1 MFTMKT
7 ISTFKALILSA
18 LLLSLSACVLVPPP
32 TNEDT
37 LTDADLIRAAQ
48 QKESA
53 PTEGAQQWVIGYHHG
68 IAVVKSFQCSDLCP
82 QNTLRVIY
90 YDVPTGTTCESIGG
104 VTKSILVPFAISV
117 RAKEYCFPKAIADY
131 WESYPAKSY

>member
-1 MFTMKT
+1 MLTMKKT
-7 ISTFKALILSA
+7 STAKALILSA
-18 LLLSLSACVLVPPP
+18 LLLSLSACVSLP

-37 LTDADLIRAAQ
+37 LTDADLIRAAE
-48 QKESA
+48 QKELA

-90 YDVPTGTTCESIGG
+90 YDVPTDATCERIGG
-104 VTKSILVPFAISV
+104 VTKSILVPIAITV
-117 RAKEYCFPKAIADY
+117 MPKDYCFPKVIAKY
-131 WESYPAKSY
+131 WGSDAR

>member
-1 MFTMKT
+1 MFSMK
-7 ISTFKALILSA
+7 ISTAKALTLSA
-18 LLLSLSACVLVPPP
+18 LVVSLSACVLVSPP

-37 LTDADLIRAAQ
+37 MTDADLIRAAQ

-68 IAVVKSFQCSDLCP
+68 IEVVKSFQCSDLCP

-90 YDVPTGTTCESIGG
+90 YDVPTDATCESIGG
-104 VTKSILVPFAISV
+104 VTKSILVPIAITV
-117 RAKEYCFPKAIADY
+117 MPKDYCFPAVIADY
-131 WESYPAKSY
+131 WESYP

>member
-1 MFTMKT
+1 MFTMKI

-18 LLLSLSACVLVPPP
+18 LLLSLSACVLVSPP

-37 LTDADLIRAAQ
+37 LTDADLIQAAQ

-90 YDVPTGTTCESIGG
+90 YDVPTDATCESIDG
-104 VTKSILVPFAISV
+104 VSKSILVPIAITV
-117 RAKEYCFPKAIADY
+117 MPKDYCFPKVIAKY
-131 WESYPAKSY
+131 WDSDAQ

>member
-1 MFTMKT
+1 MHITKLFT
-7 ISTFKALILSA
+7 LILLIA
-18 LLLSLSACVLVPPP
+18 SLTACVSLP

-37 LTDADLIRAAQ
+37 LTDADLIRAAE

-68 IAVVKSFQCSDLCP
+68 IEVVKSFQCSNLCP

-90 YDVPTGTTCESIGG
+90 YDVPADATCESVGG
-104 VTKSILVPFAISV
+104 VTKSILVPIAITV
-117 RAKEYCFPKAIADY
+117 MPKKYCFPKAIADY
-131 WESYPAKSY
+131 WESYPAKS

>member
-1 MFTMKT
+1 MKAT
-7 ISTFKALILSA
+7 TAKAFILSA
-18 LLLSLSACVLVPPP
+18 LLLSLSACVSLP

-48 QKESA
+48 QKESV
-53 PTEGAQQWVIGYHHG
+53 PTEGVQQWVIGYHHG
-68 IAVVKSFQCSDLCP
+68 IAVVKSFQCSDICP

-90 YDVPTGTTCESIGG
+90 YDVPTDAACKSIGG

-117 RAKEYCFPKAIADY
+117 KAKEYCFPKAIADY
-131 WESYPAKSY
+131 WESYPAKS

>member
-1 MFTMKT
+1 MKT
-7 ISTFKALILSA
+7 TSTFKALILSA
-18 LLLSLSACVLVPPP
+18 LVVSLSACVLVSPP

-37 LTDADLIRAAQ
+37 MTDADLIRAAE

-90 YDVPTGTTCESIGG
+90 YDVPTDATCESIGG
-104 VTKSILVPFAISV
+104 VTKSILVPIAITV
-117 RAKEYCFPKAIADY
+117 MPKDYCFPKVIAKY
-131 WESYPAKSY
+131 WGSDAR

>member
-1 MFTMKT
+1 MKITSTVKAFT
-7 ISTFKALILSA
+7 LSA
-18 LLLSLSACVLVPPP
+18 LLLSLSACVSLP

-53 PTEGAQQWVIGYHHG
+53 PTEGAQQWVIGVHNG
-68 IAVVKSFQCSDLCP
+68 IEVVKSFQCSDLCP

-90 YDVPTGTTCESIGG
+90 YNVPTDAACDSIGG
-104 VTKSILVPFAISV
+104 VSKSILVPLAIGV
-117 RAKEYCFPKAIADY
+117 KAKEYCFPQAIAEY
-131 WESYPAKSY
+131 WESYPAES

>member
-7 ISTFKALILSA
+7 ISIAKAITLST
-18 LLLSLSACVLVPPP
+18 LLLSLSACVLVSPP

-37 LTDADLIRAAQ
+37 LTDADLIRAAE

-53 PTEGAQQWVIGYHHG
+53 PTEGEQQWVIGYHQG

-82 QNTLRVIY
+82 QNTLRLIY
-90 YDVPTGTTCESIGG
+90 YDLPSDATCESIGG
-104 VTKSILVPFAISV
+104 VTKSILVPVAITV
-117 RAKEYCFPKAIADY
+117 MPKDYCFPKAIAKY
-131 WESYPAKSY
+131 WSSDTQ

>member
-1 MFTMKT
+1 MFSMKT
-7 ISTFKALILSA
+7 TSDTKALTLSA
-18 LLLSLSACVLVPPP
+18 LLLSLSACVSLP

-37 LTDADLIRAAQ
+37 LTDAELIRAAQ

-53 PTEGAQQWVIGYHHG
+53 PTEGAQQWVIGVHNG
-68 IAVVKSFQCSDLCP
+68 IEVVKSFLCSDLCP

-90 YDVPTGTTCESIGG
+90 YDVPADATCESIGG

-117 RAKEYCFPKAIADY
+117 KAKEYCFPKAIADY
-131 WESYPAKSY
+131 WESYPAKS

>member
-1 MFTMKT
+1 MKKT
-7 ISTFKALILSA
+7 STAKALTLSA
-18 LLLSLSACVLVPPP
+18 LLLSLSACVLVSPP

-37 LTDADLIRAAQ
+37 LTDADLIQAAQ

-53 PTEGAQQWVIGYHHG
+53 PAEGAQQWVIGYHHG

-90 YDVPTGTTCESIGG
+90 YDVPADATCESVGG
-104 VTKSILVPFAISV
+104 VTKSILVPIAITV
-117 RAKEYCFPKAIADY
+117 MPKEYCFPKAIADY
-131 WESYPAKSY
+131 WESYPAKS

>member
-1 MFTMKT
+1 MFTIKT
-7 ISTFKALILSA
+7 TSTAKALTLSA
-18 LLLSLSACVLVPPP
+18 LLLSLSACVLVSPP

-68 IAVVKSFQCSDLCP
+68 IAVVKAFQCSDLCP

-90 YDVPTGTTCESIGG
+90 YDVPTDATCESIDG
-104 VTKSILVPFAISV
+104 VTKSILVPIAITV
-117 RAKEYCFPKAIADY
+117 MPKDYCFPKVITKY
-131 WESYPAKSY
+131 WGSDAQ

>member
-1 MFTMKT
+1 MHITKLFT
-7 ISTFKALILSA
+7 LILLIA
-18 LLLSLSACVLVPPP
+18 SLTACVSLP

-37 LTDADLIRAAQ
+37 LTDADLIRAAE

-68 IAVVKSFQCSDLCP
+68 IEVVKSFQCSDLCP

-90 YDVPTGTTCESIGG
+90 YDVPADATCESVGG
-104 VTKSILVPFAISV
+104 VTKSILVPIAITV
-117 RAKEYCFPKAIADY
+117 MPKKYCFPKAIADY
-131 WESYPAKSY
+131 WESYPAKS

>member
-7 ISTFKALILSA
+7 SIAKVLTLSA
-18 LLLSLSACVLVPPP
+18 LFLSLSACVSLP

-37 LTDADLIRAAQ
+37 LTDADLVRAAQ

-90 YDVPTGTTCESIGG
+90 YDLPSDATCESIGG
-104 VTKSILVPFAISV
+104 VTKSILVPIAITV
-117 RAKEYCFPKAIADY
+117 MPKEYCFPKAIADY
-131 WESYPAKSY
+131 WESYPAKL

>member
-1 MFTMKT
+1 MFTMET
-7 ISTFKALILSA
+7 SITKALILSA
-18 LLLSLSACVLVPPP
+18 LLLSLSACVLVSPP

-82 QNTLRVIY
+82 QNTLRLIY
-90 YDVPTGTTCESIGG
+90 YDLPSDATCESVGG
-104 VTKSILVPFAISV
+104 VTKSILVPIAITV
-117 RAKEYCFPKAIADY
+117 MPKDYCFPKVITKY
-131 WESYPAKSY
+131 WGSDAQ

>member
-1 MFTMKT
+1 MLTMKKT
-7 ISTFKALILSA
+7 STAKALILSA
-18 LLLSLSACVLVPPP
+18 LLLSLSACVSLP

-37 LTDADLIRAAQ
+37 LTDADLIRAAE
-48 QKESA
+48 QKELA

-90 YDVPTGTTCESIGG
+90 YDVSTDATCESVGG
-104 VTKSILVPFAISV
+104 VTKSILVPIAITV
-117 RAKEYCFPKAIADY
+117 MPKKYCFPKAIADY
-131 WESYPAKSY
+131 WESYPDKS

>member
-1 MFTMKT
+1 MHITKLFT
-7 ISTFKALILSA
+7 LILLIA
-18 LLLSLSACVLVPPP
+18 SLTACVSLP

-37 LTDADLIRAAQ
+37 LTDADLIRAAE

-90 YDVPTGTTCESIGG
+90 YDVPTNATCESIGG
-104 VTKSILVPFAISV
+104 VTKSILVPIAITV
-117 RAKEYCFPKAIADY
+117 IPKEYCFPKVIAKY
-131 WESYPAKSY
+131 WGSDAR

>member
-1 MFTMKT
+1 MQTTKLLT
-7 ISTFKALILSA
+7 LSILIA
-18 LLLSLSACVLVPPP
+18 SLTACVSLP

-53 PTEGAQQWVIGYHHG
+53 PIEGAQQWVIGYHHG

-90 YDVPTGTTCESIGG
+90 YDVPADATCESVGG
-104 VTKSILVPFAISV
+104 VTKSILVPIAITV
-117 RAKEYCFPKAIADY
+117 MPKKYCFPKAIADY
-131 WESYPAKSY
+131 WESYPAKS

>member
-1 MFTMKT
+1 MKT
-7 ISTFKALILSA
+7 TSTAKAITLNA
-18 LLLSLSACVLVPPP
+18 LLLSLSACVSLP

-48 QKESA
+48 QKENM
-53 PTEGAQQWVIGYHHG
+53 PTEGAQQWVIGVHNG
-68 IAVVKSFQCSDLCP
+68 IEVVKSFQCSDLCP

-90 YDVPTGTTCESIGG
+90 YDVPNDAACESIGG

-117 RAKEYCFPKAIADY
+117 KAKEYCFPKAIADY
-131 WESYPAKSY
+131 WESYPAKS